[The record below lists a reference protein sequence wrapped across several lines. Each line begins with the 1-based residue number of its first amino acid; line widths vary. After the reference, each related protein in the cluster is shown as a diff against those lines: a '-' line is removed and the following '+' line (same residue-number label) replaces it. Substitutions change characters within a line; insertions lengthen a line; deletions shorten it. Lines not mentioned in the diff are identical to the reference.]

1 VRSRPD
7 LTLYLRPPRPTPGS
21 RFEAQAVLRSRSETP
36 IDGVEVHLVGFEER
50 HAQGYP
56 ANAPAPTWGRG
67 RHVDLVA
74 RAPKRVLTPGEHRF
88 TFAFDLPPSAPPAYE
103 SRTARVVYDLQ
114 VRVEIP
120 WWPDRTGR
128 FLVPVEA
135 VPTAPAGAPPLFCT
149 DARGPQGT
157 GLYLEASLDAA
168 AIPLGGVLRGAVSLA
183 NVAHHRV
190 RRIDL
195 ALVQMEC
202 GLGETTGIEGHRYEL
217 SLYDG
222 APEEGKAIPFKV
234 RLPEDASVSFR
245 GAVFQVRWYLE
256 IRAVVTLGSDVK
268 LVVPFRIHRSD
279 AAPRRDGAPAV
290 RVPPIGRERRAL
302 LWAESARRNGLDND
316 AENERMTLALA
327 GSVALAITLEP
338 RKSGGLALTAALS
351 WPDLGIGVAL
361 SERRWVDAWASG
373 ACSID
378 VPGFA
383 ERFTARGRE
392 GLQVRALLDTD
403 VCEWLIGFDEAAMG
417 DEGATLVSATPAQT
431 LDELNAFVERAVGTA
446 RSLAEGLRRVPAPL
460 AMEGFVPAWRAFSA
474 SVQGRF
480 SIGDMS
486 VREATFDGLPL
497 DLVTEWHDDGHFD
510 RTAVRIGL
518 PQRDGASAIDPG
530 AVDLSRAALEK
541 LEPKVTL
548 VGVDDT
554 SLEAVLGMVSDPA
567 TLEPTLAAL
576 VRAARQLTGSVSRGP
591 YR

>member
-1 VRSRPD
+1 V
-7 LTLYLRPPRPTPGS
+7 
-21 RFEAQAVLRSRSETP
+21 EA
-36 IDGVEVHLVGFEER
+36 HLVGFEER
-50 HAQGYP
+50 HDRTHP
-56 ANAPAPTWGRG
+56 TNAPPPGWGRG
-67 RHVDLVA
+67 LHVDLVA
-74 RAPKRVLTPGEHRF
+74 RAPKQVLTPGEHRF
-88 TFAFDLPPSAPPAYE
+88 TFAFDLPPTAPPAYE
-103 SRTARVVYDLQ
+103 SRTARVLYDLH

-149 DARGPQGT
+149 DTRGAQGT
-157 GLYLEASLDAA
+157 ALYLEASLDAS

-202 GLGETTGIEGHRYEL
+202 GLREATGVEGHRYEL
-217 SLYDG
+217 SLHDG
-222 APEEGKAIPFKV
+222 SPEEGQAIPFKV
-234 RLPEDASVSFR
+234 RLPGDASVSFR
-245 GAVFQVRWYLE
+245 GALFQVRWYLE
-256 IRAVVTLGSDVK
+256 IRAVVAFGSDVT
-268 LVVPFRIHRSD
+268 LVVPFRVHRSD

-302 LWAESARRNGLDND
+302 LWAESARKNGLDND
-316 AENERMTLALA
+316 AENERMTLTL
-327 GSVALAITLEP
+327 GSSVALAITLEP

-351 WPDLGIGVAL
+351 WPDLGIDVAV
-361 SERRWVDAWASG
+361 SERRWVDVWASG

-378 VPGFA
+378 VPGFP

-392 GLQVRALLDTD
+392 AAQVRALLDTD
-403 VCEWLIGFDEAAMG
+403 VCEWLLGFDEAAMG

-446 RSLAEGLRRVPAPL
+446 RSLAEGLERVPAPL
-460 AMEGFVPAWRAFSA
+460 TMVAFVPAWRAFAA

-497 DLVTEWHDDGHFD
+497 ALVTTWHDDAHFD
-510 RTAVRIGL
+510 ETRVRIGL
-518 PQRDGASAIDPG
+518 PQRDGASPIEQG
-530 AVDLSRAALEK
+530 AVDLQRAALEK
-541 LEPKVTL
+541 LEPKVAL
-548 VGVDDT
+548 IGVDET
-554 SLEAVLGMVSDPA
+554 SLEAALGMVADPG

-576 VRAARQLTGSVSRGP
+576 ARAARQLTGGVSRGP